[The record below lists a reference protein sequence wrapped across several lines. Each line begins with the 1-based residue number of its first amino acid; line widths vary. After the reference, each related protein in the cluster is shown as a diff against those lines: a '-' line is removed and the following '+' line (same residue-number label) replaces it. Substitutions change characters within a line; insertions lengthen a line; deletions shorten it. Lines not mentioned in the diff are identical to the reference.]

1 MDGNFLDFRL
11 WKPAN
16 DVCFKVMNRRNFL
29 RNISAAGLTLALP
42 STLLRAAPDKIG
54 RVLPKRALGKTGELV
69 TILGLG
75 GFHIGWTTE
84 ELARATIEAALEAGV
99 RFFDTAESYGPGTSE
114 DRYGAYLTPRY
125 RDEIFLMT
133 KSTGE
138 TAAIAQAHLEDS
150 LRRLKTD
157 RIDLWQI
164 HALKSPEDVENRLT
178 AGVLD
183 MALKAQEKGLIRH
196 LGFTGHS
203 SPYAHLRMMEL
214 AGAAFAACQFPVN
227 PVDALS
233 QHSFLKLVVPKAEKA
248 GYGMLAMK
256 TLADGR
262 FFAEK
267 QVNAKVTWTT
277 VDPIVPNHLS
287 LEDCVYFALSQPVT
301 VMIAGAE
308 KPEYLKDKVALIEKF
323 RKLTSA
329 ELIALANRLQS
340 FAEAGDVEYYK
351 SKDLPG

>member
-1 MDGNFLDFRL
+1 VETGKLRL
-11 WKPAN
+11 
-16 DVCFKVMNRRNFL
+16 FISMNRREFL
-29 RNISAAGLTLALP
+29 RNISAAGFTFALSP
-42 STLLRAAPDKIG
+42 PLLKAAPDKIG
-54 RVLPKRALGKTGELV
+54 SVLPKRALGKTGEAV

-84 ELARATIEAALEAGV
+84 ELAQATIEAALEAGV

-114 DRYGAYLTPRY
+114 ERYGTYLTPKY

-133 KSTGE
+133 KSAGE
-138 TAAIAQAHLEDS
+138 TAALAQAQLEDS

-164 HALKSPEDVENRLT
+164 HALQSPEDVEKRLA

-183 MALKAQEKGLIRH
+183 MALKAREKGLIRH

-214 AGAAFAACQFPVN
+214 AGDTFAACQFPVN
-227 PVDALS
+227 PVDAVS
-233 QHSFLKLVVPKAEKA
+233 QHSFINLVIPEAEKA

-262 FFAEK
+262 FFSEK
-267 QVNAKVTWTT
+267 QVNTKVTWITQ
-277 VDPIVPNHLS
+277 DPIIPNHLS

-301 VMIAGAE
+301 VLITGAE
-308 KPEYLKDKVALIEKF
+308 KPEYLKDKVALIESF
-323 RKLTSA
+323 QRLTP
-329 ELIALANRLQS
+329 EDLTRLMNRLRS
-340 FAEAGDVEYYK
+340 FAEAGHIEYYK
-351 SKDLPG
+351 SRDLAG